1 MVLRYINHS
10 CAPNC
15 VAEVVTFERGHKIII
30 SCVRRIAKGEEV
42 GIFWLYWWCN
52 IFGRVQPWMVSSLLT
67 VFQLCFD
74 YQLECVEG
82 QHKTACHC
90 GAPECRKWINW
101 GKEWQKKTNLNT
113 FLAVTCVRIHL
124 CTEGKKA
131 SHSSHFTNKQK
142 AQTQR
147 DERIYTLVH
156 QDGARQRDQDVTCA
170 ICGMVCYET
179 LLSVCMYLCVCCTWG
194 AETTSEWESTVQGAA
209 LLLIKG
215 RPFCCILLMYT
226 IWLNVDITEWGMYS
240 KEYCE
245 GNINLH

>member
-1 MVLRYINHS
+1 MVLRYVNHS

-42 GIFWLYWWCN
+42 GIFWLHWWCN

-101 GKEWQKKTNLNT
+101 GKEWQKKKKTTNLNT
-113 FLAVTCVRIHL
+113 FLAVTFVRIHL
-124 CTEGKKA
+124 CTEGRKA
-131 SHSSHFTNKQK
+131 SLSFYKQAEKPKPREMNGFTRSFIRTEPGNV
-142 AQTQR
+142 TR
-147 DERIYTLVH
+147 MWLV
-156 QDGARQRDQDVTCA
+156 
-170 ICGMVCYET
+170 
-179 LLSVCMYLCVCCTWG
+179 
-194 AETTSEWESTVQGAA
+194 
-209 LLLIKG
+209 
-215 RPFCCILLMYT
+215 P
-226 IWLNVDITEWGMYS
+226 
-240 KEYCE
+240 
-245 GNINLH
+245 